1 MIARRISVTVAVA
14 MLLLWV
20 LGSCKKEAE
29 VTAPPPLQ
37 ISGAGATFPAPIY
50 KCWIEHYG
58 KAHKQVSV
66 AYDPVGSGDGIKK
79 FMNLG
84 VDFGASDAAMN
95 DEQMAEVKRGVK
107 LIPGAAGI
115 VVLAYN
121 VKGLNGSLRLSRAV
135 YCKPASPCPF
145 ARPSL

>member
-1 MIARRISVTVAVA
+1 MVGFAE
-14 MLLLWV
+14 
-20 LGSCKKEAE
+20 EAE

-95 DEQMAEVKRGVK
+95 DEQMAEVKRGVN
-107 LIPGAAGI
+107 LFPVLPGW
-115 VVLAYN
+115 YWPQRE
-121 VKGLNGSLRLSRAV
+121 GLKRFVEAV
-135 YCKPASPCPF
+135 A
-145 ARPSL
+145 